1 VIEIR
6 RNAMVSVSNLLLS
19 VVLSLAGAAGS
30 EQRTTCFQAF
40 PPQYVNRMQDRANS
54 WKATTSTLHYGYLL
68 STNRLWLPG
77 QTIRVAFEHA
87 AASYQVMKNI
97 ALVAEEWSKHANIRL
112 EFGHNAALQSFR
124 TWSPSDTQFEAEI
137 RIGFHQLGCWS
148 MVGTDSSDPSV
159 IQPTEASM
167 NYQGFDVRLPRD
179 WAAVVLHEFG
189 HALGF
194 LHEHQNPAGSCDQE
208 FRWQDEAGYQATR
221 DGDGNFIEDSQG
233 RKPGLYTYFSFYG
246 WDIPMADHN
255 LKQIK
260 PSHSTLTTGSYDNDS
275 IMKYALPALIFLD
288 PTTATCFKNSQNLQL
303 SQGDKQGAARV
314 YPNEWSEINT
324 LLLNRMEQLRTIR
337 RNIASDRPTQF
348 DGQLRQLENAIE
360 SINVQNKIKEN

>member
-1 VIEIR
+1 
-6 RNAMVSVSNLLLS
+6 MVSVSNLLFPI
-19 VVLSLAGAAGS
+19 VLSLAGAAGS
-30 EQRTTCFQAF
+30 EHPTPCFQAF
-40 PPQYVNRMQDRANS
+40 PPQYATRLEDRVNA
-54 WKATTSTLHYGYLL
+54 WKAATSTQHYGYLL

-77 QTIRVAFEHA
+77 QTIRVAFERT
-87 AASYQVMKNI
+87 ASYQVMKNI
-97 ALVAEEWSKHANIRL
+97 AQVAEEWSKHANIQL
-112 EFGHNAALQSFR
+112 DFGHNAALQSFR

-137 RIGFHQLGCWS
+137 RIGFHQPGCWS
-148 MVGTDSSDPSV
+148 MVGTDSSDPSL

-208 FRWQDEAGYQATR
+208 FRWQDEAGYQATQ
-221 DGDGNFIEDSQG
+221 DSSGFFVEDSQG

-246 WDIPMADHN
+246 WDIPMTDHN

-260 PSHSTLTTGSYDNDS
+260 PSHSNLSSGSFDNDS

-314 YPNEWSEINT
+314 YPKEWSEINAF
-324 LLLNRMEQLRTIR
+324 LLNRREQMQKIRKNVDRNHQVLFDEQLKDI
-337 RNIASDRPTQF
+337 
-348 DGQLRQLENAIE
+348 EKAIE
-360 SINVQNKIKEN
+360 SLNVKNHTKED

>member
-1 VIEIR
+1 
-6 RNAMVSVSNLLLS
+6 MVFISKMLFPIVF
-19 VVLSLAGAAGS
+19 SLGGAAGS
-30 EQRTTCFQAF
+30 EHRTPCFQAF
-40 PPQYVNRMQDRANS
+40 PPQYVTRMEDRANS

-87 AASYQVMKNI
+87 ASYQVMKNI
-97 ALVAEEWSKHANIRL
+97 AQVAEEWSKHANIRL
-112 EFGHNAALQSFR
+112 DFGHNAALQSFR
-124 TWSPSDTQFEAEI
+124 TWSPSDAQFEAEI
-137 RIGFHQLGCWS
+137 RIGFHQLGYWS

-221 DGDGNFIEDSQG
+221 DNSGFFVEDSQG
-233 RKPGLYTYFSFYG
+233 RKPGIYTYFSFYD

-260 PSHSTLTTGSYDNDS
+260 PSHSTLTPGSYDNDS

-314 YPNEWSEINT
+314 YPKEWSEINA
-324 LLLNRMEQLRTIR
+324 LLLNRKEQMQTIRKNVGRNHQVLFDEQLKDI
-337 RNIASDRPTQF
+337 
-348 DGQLRQLENAIE
+348 EKAIE
-360 SINVQNKIKEN
+360 SLNVKNHTKED